1 MHCMRARVGRSP
13 SCLRSH
19 GPPPAAITSGS
30 QSRGRNG
37 ALRAPLTALGG
48 VAERASNV
56 FSPDDFFAGAQKND
70 RTVDRAVAEAL
81 RRRSLIDLIGVPY

>member
-1 MHCMRARVGRSP
+1 MHCMPARVGRSP

-19 GPPPAAITSGS
+19 GPPPAASTSGS

-56 FSPDDFFAGAQKND
+56 FSPDDFLQA
-70 RTVDRAVAEAL
+70 
-81 RRRSLIDLIGVPY
+81 RRRTIELLIVTVQGARCAVP